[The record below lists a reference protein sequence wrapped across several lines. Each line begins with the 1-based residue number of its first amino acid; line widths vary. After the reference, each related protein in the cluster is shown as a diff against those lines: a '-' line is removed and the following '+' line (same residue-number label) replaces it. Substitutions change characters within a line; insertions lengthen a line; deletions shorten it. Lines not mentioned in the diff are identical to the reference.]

1 MVSRASL
8 VLALALVGCRGSASE
23 QPMAGDLELCCKAA
37 IDDVSFVGCRA
48 TGVCRT
54 SESVWIRGPL
64 TCSADTADQCE
75 GGRCCTL
82 DLDALATRGSVV
94 PSIKPVAD
102 DEVEPS
108 PTPVPDP
115 STIAPVPLDWQPL
128 PKLVSIPN
136 LVCPATAQRGVTGT
150 VVMQVEVD
158 ASGRVTAV
166 VIRQGF
172 EPECDELARDA
183 LLHAE
188 FEPAVDLDGEPIA
201 SSLRYEYGF
210 ELSDISEQER

>member
-8 VLALALVGCRGSASE
+8 VLALALLGCRGSASE

-64 TCSADTADQCE
+64 TCSADTPDQCE

-82 DLDALATRGSVV
+82 DLEALATRGSVV
-94 PSIKPVAD
+94 PTIAPPVA
-102 DEVEPS
+102 ESTVEPA
-108 PTPVPDP
+108 PDP
-115 STIAPVPLDWQPL
+115 APDPAAVAPVPLDWRPL
-128 PKLVSIPN
+128 PKLVSVPK

-150 VVMQVEVD
+150 VVLQVEVD
-158 ASGRVTAV
+158 ASGRITAV
-166 VIRQGF
+166 SIREGF
-172 EPECDELARDA
+172 EPECDALARDA
-183 LLHAE
+183 LEHAE
-188 FEPAVDLDGEPIA
+188 FEPAVDPDGNPIP

-210 ELSDISEQER
+210 TDEEP